1 MARLNEK
8 MKTPAIEKVYVI
20 LTNRHETQV
29 EKISEFLL
37 RLSPYLNLTCNI
49 YVLAASL
56 SAGMPQVERIQKGMK
71 TFLRDNLFVRHYL
84 HFLHPVPQG
93 DTDNLDYYDQ
103 YYYRPWKLGSAEFDR
118 EGYMH
123 EEAPR
128 LMLFPVLAPGKEDEE
143 PFVGGLL
150 EMLKK
155 TFLLPSLYLRESTF
169 SLSQNKELRSK
180 AEKVYCGASASKTPA
195 EIGRDLFAQDLLE
208 ASCVAL
214 RAGTL
219 SMHSSCAPSL
229 FIKADDGL
237 AYPCMDAFT
246 KGEALTCVYEEEDLD
261 TMLKR
266 CQAVRE
272 RERDCR
278 GCREHVIWQFSK
290 FPLPEGLKNGVGA
303 LLYHLG
309 AMYQTSQN
317 FGQAIRCLEKS
328 LTLSPREEHGA
339 IHYRIG
345 LCQAVGGDCDGAA
358 DSFARAVSSHEGAY
372 DFYFHHGLCYL
383 RMGDYEK
390 AADRFAKAL
399 TGDPPEGDLVRIL
412 ICLGTCYNNL
422 GAYHD
427 ALAHLERARAA
438 DSGLKEIYS
447 ALGHSYF
454 QLKDYD
460 KAIKHLNKAVEID
473 PASAKDYASLGAN
486 YREKGDRQ
494 KAAAMFE
501 KALALDPSM
510 RTAREN
516 LERLNRQG

>member
-1 MARLNEK
+1 M
-8 MKTPAIEKVYVI
+8 TTSAIEKVYVI
-20 LTNRHETQV
+20 LTNRHETQL
-29 EKISEFLL
+29 EKLDEFLR

-49 YVLAASL
+49 YVLAPSL
-56 SAGMPQVERIQKGMK
+56 SEGMPQVERIQKGMK
-71 TFLRDNLFVRHYL
+71 TFLRDNLFVRYYL

-93 DTDNLDYYDQ
+93 DTDNLDYYHQ

-128 LMLFPVLAPGKEDEE
+128 LMLFPVLAPCEEDEE

-155 TFLLPSLYLRESTF
+155 TFLLPSLYLRKSTF

-180 AEKVYCGASASKTPA
+180 AEKVYYGAGASKTPA
-195 EIGRDLFAQDLLE
+195 EIGGNLFAQDLLE
-208 ASCVAL
+208 GSCVAL
-214 RAGTL
+214 RSGTL
-219 SMHSSCAPSL
+219 SMVSSCTPSL

-246 KGEALTCVYEEEDLD
+246 KGEALACVYAEVDLE

-272 RERDCR
+272 TERDCR
-278 GCREHVIWQFSK
+278 ACREHVIGQFSEL
-290 FPLPEGLKNGVGA
+290 PLPQGLKNGVGA
-303 LLYHLG
+303 LLYRLG
-309 AMYQTSQN
+309 AMYQTSQDY
-317 FGQAIRCLEKS
+317 GQAIRCLEKS

-339 IHYRIG
+339 IHFLIG
-345 LCQAVGGDCDGAA
+345 LCQAEGGDYDEAVQ
-358 DSFARAVSSHEGAY
+358 SFARAESSHKGAY
-372 DFYFHHGLCYL
+372 DLYFHHGLCYL
-383 RMGDYEK
+383 QMGEYEK

-399 TGDPPEGDLVRIL
+399 TVDPPEGDLVRIL

-447 ALGHSYF
+447 ALGVSYF

-460 KAIKHLNKAVEID
+460 KAITHLNKAVEID
-473 PASAKDYASLGAN
+473 PASAADYASLGAN

-494 KAAAMFE
+494 KAVAMFE

-510 RTAREN
+510 TNAREN
-516 LERLNRQG
+516 LERLNRQD